1 MKTLITALGFA
12 IVIVAPGFTEPAD
25 PRAAARKTEPA
36 DSLLYG
42 QNEKCFLR
50 GQCDIIIDENTRLH
64 D

>member
-1 MKTLITALGFA
+1 MKTLITAVGFA

-50 GQCDIIIDENTRLH
+50 GQCDRLH